1 MISSVTILV
10 KPGLFFMI
18 GVCPLQSVLFSYLYI
33 HTYFISKNKRISR
46 NICTEELNIRR
57 DKDLEMRERELELTL
72 NLARMS
78 AYPVEEL
85 LRLHSLCVPQRP
97 YRKSVSKPRSLDFH

>member
-18 GVCPLQSVLFSYLYI
+18 GVCPLQYVLFSYLYI

-46 NICTEELNIRR
+46 NICTEELNIRHDR
-57 DKDLEMRERELELTL
+57 DLEMRESERERERTTANLESCQ
-72 NLARMS
+72 N
-78 AYPVEEL
+78 E
-85 LRLHSLCVPQRP
+85 RLS
-97 YRKSVSKPRSLDFH
+97 S